1 MAEKRSL
8 QDPVKEIKMIASTM
22 LGGFLEDLKEKKV
35 LDKRDLQTIGKK
47 VNFIVNK
54 TENLVDD
61 LSEKTQLVGQ
71 VFMDRLV
78 NSKSLLSLK
87 NEDEES
93 ESSESSSLTES
104 EDESESES
112 EEEENAKPS
121 QALALPLAGA
131 TKPSGSCKPS
141 CVTQEKRS
149 PRDPV
154 NEIKVIA
161 STVLGGVLED
171 LKEKKVIDKQ
181 ELQII
186 GNTVNVIV
194 NKTENLVSDF
204 TEKTQMVG
212 KVLKDH
218 FFNSRKLLSIK
229 NEDEESESSESSSL
243 TESEDESESEEEEN
257 AKPSQALALPLAG
270 ATKPS
275 GSCKPSCVTQVIQE
289 IQDSSMDMVKICPC
303 KHSQEPKTV
312 RVQEVYPMMEKEGR
326 TRLAL
331 IICNKVFD
339 HLSEREGSENDI
351 LGMQG
356 LLENLGYSV
365 VIKENLTALEMI
377 TELKNFA
384 TRPEHQFSDSTFL
397 VFMSHGTLGGICGR
411 KHRDE
416 EPDILPDDTIF
427 QIFNNRSCHG
437 LKDKPKVIITQA
449 CRGSDGAVWV
459 TDMGE
464 ALAWTCYQ
472 PLERYISS
480 DAIKK
485 THVEKDFIAFK
496 SSTPHNVSWR
506 LNTKGSIF
514 ISQLIHYLGEYSCC
528 HHLEEIFR
536 KVQNA
541 FEKPNAIIQMPT
553 IERLS
558 MTRYFYLFPGN

>member
-1 MAEKRSL
+1 MAEKRSP
-8 QDPVKEIKMIASTM
+8 QDPVKEIKMVASTM

-61 LSEKTQLVGQ
+61 LSEKTQVVGQ

-87 NEDEES
+87 SHAENEDEES

-112 EEEENAKPS
+112 ESGEEENAWPS

-141 CVTQEKRS
+141 CVTQEKRP

-181 ELQII
+181 ELQTI

-218 FFNSRKLLSIK
+218 FFNSRRLLSIK
-229 NEDEESESSESSSL
+229 SHAENEDEESESSESSSL
-243 TESEDESESEEEEN
+243 T
-257 AKPSQALALPLAG
+257 
-270 ATKPS
+270 
-275 GSCKPSCVTQVIQE
+275 VIQE
-289 IQDSSMDMVKICPC
+289 IQASSMDMVKICPC

-312 RVQEVYPMMEKEGR
+312 RVQEVYPVMEKEGR

-365 VIKENLTALEMI
+365 VIKENLTALEII

-397 VFMSHGTLGGICGR
+397 VFMSHGTLDGICGR

-449 CRGSDGAVWV
+449 CRGRGDGAVWV

-485 THVEKDFIAFK
+485 THIEKDFIAFK

-506 LNTKGSIF
+506 LNTKGSVF

-541 FEKPNAIIQMPT
+541 FEKPNAMIQMPT

>member
-1 MAEKRSL
+1 MYRKSQILSPHGQENLKSCSFPFRQYPNARTLRAKGEGCFHFHYFPDQRDRAAMAEKRSP
-8 QDPVKEIKMIASTM
+8 Q
-22 LGGFLEDLKEKKV
+22 
-35 LDKRDLQTIGKK
+35 
-47 VNFIVNK
+47 
-54 TENLVDD
+54 
-61 LSEKTQLVGQ
+61 
-71 VFMDRLV
+71 
-78 NSKSLLSLK
+78 
-87 NEDEES
+87 
-93 ESSESSSLTES
+93 
-104 EDESESES
+104 
-112 EEEENAKPS
+112 
-121 QALALPLAGA
+121 
-131 TKPSGSCKPS
+131 
-141 CVTQEKRS
+141 
-149 PRDPV
+149 DPV

-161 STVLGGVLED
+161 SSMLGGFLDDLKEKKVLDKQDLQTIGKTVNIILSKTENLVGDLSEKTQVVGQVFMDRFVNSRSLLSLKSHAENEDEEYKTGKSSSLTKKRPPQDPVNEIKVIASSVLGGVLED
-171 LKEKKVIDKQ
+171 LKEKKVLDKQ
-181 ELQII
+181 DLQTI
-186 GNTVNVIV
+186 GKTVNIIV
-194 NKTENLVSDF
+194 SKTENLVGDF
-204 TEKTQMVG
+204 TEKTQIVG
-212 KVLKDH
+212 KVLMDH
-218 FFNSRKLLSIK
+218 FFNSRRLSLSI
-229 NEDEESESSESSSL
+229 SS
-243 TESEDESESEEEEN
+243 D
-257 AKPSQALALPLAG
+257 G
-270 ATKPS
+270 
-275 GSCKPSCVTQVIQE
+275 
-289 IQDSSMDMVKICPC
+289 
-303 KHSQEPKTV
+303 
-312 RVQEVYPMMEKEGR
+312 EGGPN
-326 TRLAL
+326 TPGL
-331 IICNKVFD
+331 IICNKEFD

-384 TRPEHQFSDSTFL
+384 ARQEHQFSDSTFL
-397 VFMSHGTLGGICGR
+397 VFMSHGTLDGICGR

-449 CRGSDGAVWV
+449 CRGRGDGAVWV

-472 PLERYISS
+472 PLERYIFN

-506 LNTKGSIF
+506 LNTEGSVF

-541 FEKPNAIIQMPT
+541 FEKPNAMIQMPT

>member
-93 ESSESSSLTES
+93 ESSESSSLTE
-104 EDESESES
+104 
-112 EEEENAKPS
+112 
-121 QALALPLAGA
+121 
-131 TKPSGSCKPS
+131 
-141 CVTQEKRS
+141 
-149 PRDPV
+149 
-154 NEIKVIA
+154 
-161 STVLGGVLED
+161 
-171 LKEKKVIDKQ
+171 
-181 ELQII
+181 
-186 GNTVNVIV
+186 
-194 NKTENLVSDF
+194 
-204 TEKTQMVG
+204 
-212 KVLKDH
+212 
-218 FFNSRKLLSIK
+218 

-449 CRGSDGAVWV
+449 CRGKGDGAVWV

>member
-93 ESSESSSLTES
+93 ESSESSSLTE
-104 EDESESES
+104 
-112 EEEENAKPS
+112 
-121 QALALPLAGA
+121 
-131 TKPSGSCKPS
+131 
-141 CVTQEKRS
+141 
-149 PRDPV
+149 
-154 NEIKVIA
+154 
-161 STVLGGVLED
+161 
-171 LKEKKVIDKQ
+171 
-181 ELQII
+181 
-186 GNTVNVIV
+186 
-194 NKTENLVSDF
+194 
-204 TEKTQMVG
+204 
-212 KVLKDH
+212 
-218 FFNSRKLLSIK
+218 

-243 TESEDESESEEEEN
+243 T
-257 AKPSQALALPLAG
+257 
-270 ATKPS
+270 
-275 GSCKPSCVTQVIQE
+275 VIQE

-449 CRGSDGAVWV
+449 CRGKGDGAVWV

>member
-1 MAEKRSL
+1 MAEKRSP
-8 QDPVKEIKMIASTM
+8 QDPVKEIKMVASTM

-61 LSEKTQLVGQ
+61 LSEKTQVVGQ

-78 NSKSLLSLK
+78 NSKSLLSL
-87 NEDEES
+87 S
-93 ESSESSSLTES
+93 ISSDGE
-104 EDESESES
+104 
-112 EEEENAKPS
+112 
-121 QALALPLAGA
+121 
-131 TKPSGSCKPS
+131 
-141 CVTQEKRS
+141 
-149 PRDPV
+149 
-154 NEIKVIA
+154 
-161 STVLGGVLED
+161 GGPNPP
-171 LKEKKVIDKQ
+171 
-181 ELQII
+181 
-186 GNTVNVIV
+186 G
-194 NKTENLVSDF
+194 
-204 TEKTQMVG
+204 
-212 KVLKDH
+212 
-218 FFNSRKLLSIK
+218 
-229 NEDEESESSESSSL
+229 
-243 TESEDESESEEEEN
+243 
-257 AKPSQALALPLAG
+257 
-270 ATKPS
+270 
-275 GSCKPSCVTQVIQE
+275 
-289 IQDSSMDMVKICPC
+289 
-303 KHSQEPKTV
+303 
-312 RVQEVYPMMEKEGR
+312 
-326 TRLAL
+326 L

-365 VIKENLTALEMI
+365 VIKENLTALEII

-397 VFMSHGTLGGICGR
+397 VFMSHGTLDGICGR

-449 CRGSDGAVWV
+449 CRGRGDGAVWV

-485 THVEKDFIAFK
+485 THIEKDFIAFK

-506 LNTKGSIF
+506 LNTKGSVF

-541 FEKPNAIIQMPT
+541 FEKPNAMIQMPT

>member
-141 CVTQEKRS
+141 CVTQE
-149 PRDPV
+149 
-154 NEIKVIA
+154 
-161 STVLGGVLED
+161 
-171 LKEKKVIDKQ
+171 
-181 ELQII
+181 
-186 GNTVNVIV
+186 
-194 NKTENLVSDF
+194 
-204 TEKTQMVG
+204 
-212 KVLKDH
+212 
-218 FFNSRKLLSIK
+218 

-243 TESEDESESEEEEN
+243 T
-257 AKPSQALALPLAG
+257 
-270 ATKPS
+270 
-275 GSCKPSCVTQVIQE
+275 VIQE

-449 CRGSDGAVWV
+449 CRGKGDGAVWV

>member
-61 LSEKTQLVGQ
+61 LSEKTQVVGQ

-112 EEEENAKPS
+112 E
-121 QALALPLAGA
+121 
-131 TKPSGSCKPS
+131 
-141 CVTQEKRS
+141 
-149 PRDPV
+149 
-154 NEIKVIA
+154 
-161 STVLGGVLED
+161 
-171 LKEKKVIDKQ
+171 
-181 ELQII
+181 
-186 GNTVNVIV
+186 
-194 NKTENLVSDF
+194 
-204 TEKTQMVG
+204 
-212 KVLKDH
+212 
-218 FFNSRKLLSIK
+218 
-229 NEDEESESSESSSL
+229 
-243 TESEDESESEEEEN
+243 SEEEEN

-275 GSCKPSCVTQVIQE
+275 GSCKPSCVTQENEDEESESSESSSLTVIQE

-312 RVQEVYPMMEKEGR
+312 RVQEVYPVMEKEGR

-397 VFMSHGTLGGICGR
+397 VFMSHGTLDGICGR

-449 CRGSDGAVWV
+449 CRGKGDGAVWV

-541 FEKPNAIIQMPT
+541 FEKPNAMIQMPT

>member
-61 LSEKTQLVGQ
+61 LSEKTQVVGQ

-93 ESSESSSLTES
+93 ESSESSSLT
-104 EDESESES
+104 
-112 EEEENAKPS
+112 
-121 QALALPLAGA
+121 
-131 TKPSGSCKPS
+131 
-141 CVTQEKRS
+141 EKRS

-218 FFNSRKLLSIK
+218 FFNSRRLLSIK

-243 TESEDESESEEEEN
+243 T
-257 AKPSQALALPLAG
+257 
-270 ATKPS
+270 
-275 GSCKPSCVTQVIQE
+275 VIQE

-312 RVQEVYPMMEKEGR
+312 RVQEVYPVMEKEGR

-356 LLENLGYSV
+356 LLENLGYSI

-397 VFMSHGTLGGICGR
+397 VFMSHGTLDGICGR

-449 CRGSDGAVWV
+449 CRGKGDGAVWV

-485 THVEKDFIAFK
+485 THIEKDFIAFK

-541 FEKPNAIIQMPT
+541 FEKPNAMIQMPT

>member
-1 MAEKRSL
+1 MGEGCFHFHYFPAQRDRAAMAEKRSP

-61 LSEKTQLVGQ
+61 LSEKIQVVGQ
-71 VFMDRLV
+71 VFMDRFV
-78 NSKSLLSLK
+78 NSRSLLSLK
-87 NEDEES
+87 SHAENKNEES
-93 ESSESSSLTES
+93 ESSESSSLT
-104 EDESESES
+104 
-112 EEEENAKPS
+112 
-121 QALALPLAGA
+121 
-131 TKPSGSCKPS
+131 
-141 CVTQEKRS
+141 
-149 PRDPV
+149 
-154 NEIKVIA
+154 
-161 STVLGGVLED
+161 
-171 LKEKKVIDKQ
+171 
-181 ELQII
+181 
-186 GNTVNVIV
+186 
-194 NKTENLVSDF
+194 
-204 TEKTQMVG
+204 
-212 KVLKDH
+212 
-218 FFNSRKLLSIK
+218 
-229 NEDEESESSESSSL
+229 
-243 TESEDESESEEEEN
+243 
-257 AKPSQALALPLAG
+257 
-270 ATKPS
+270 
-275 GSCKPSCVTQVIQE
+275 VIQE
-289 IQDSSMDMVKICPC
+289 IEASSMDMVEICPC

-312 RVQEVYPMMEKEGR
+312 RVHEVYPVMEKEGR

-331 IICNKVFD
+331 IICNKEFD
-339 HLSEREGSENDI
+339 HLSEREGSENDV

-384 TRPEHQFSDSTFL
+384 ARQEHQSSDSTFL
-397 VFMSHGTLGGICGR
+397 VFMSHGTLDGICGR

-485 THVEKDFIAFK
+485 THIEKDFIAFK

-506 LNTKGSIF
+506 LNTEGSVF

-541 FEKPNAIIQMPT
+541 FEKPNAMIQMPT

>member
-243 TESEDESESEEEEN
+243 T
-257 AKPSQALALPLAG
+257 
-270 ATKPS
+270 
-275 GSCKPSCVTQVIQE
+275 VIQE

-449 CRGSDGAVWV
+449 CRGKGDGAVWV

>member
-61 LSEKTQLVGQ
+61 LSEKTQVVGQ

-93 ESSESSSLTES
+93 ESSESSSLTE
-104 EDESESES
+104 
-112 EEEENAKPS
+112 
-121 QALALPLAGA
+121 
-131 TKPSGSCKPS
+131 
-141 CVTQEKRS
+141 
-149 PRDPV
+149 
-154 NEIKVIA
+154 
-161 STVLGGVLED
+161 
-171 LKEKKVIDKQ
+171 
-181 ELQII
+181 
-186 GNTVNVIV
+186 
-194 NKTENLVSDF
+194 
-204 TEKTQMVG
+204 
-212 KVLKDH
+212 
-218 FFNSRKLLSIK
+218 

-243 TESEDESESEEEEN
+243 T
-257 AKPSQALALPLAG
+257 
-270 ATKPS
+270 
-275 GSCKPSCVTQVIQE
+275 VIQE

-312 RVQEVYPMMEKEGR
+312 RVQEVYPVMEKEGR

-356 LLENLGYSV
+356 LLENLGYSI

-397 VFMSHGTLGGICGR
+397 VFMSHGTLDGICGR

-449 CRGSDGAVWV
+449 CRGKGDGAVWV

-485 THVEKDFIAFK
+485 THIEKDFIAFK

-541 FEKPNAIIQMPT
+541 FEKPNAMIQMPT

>member
-22 LGGFLEDLKEKKV
+22 FGGFLEDLKEKKV

-61 LSEKTQLVGQ
+61 LSEKTQVVGQ
-71 VFMDRLV
+71 VFMDRLI

-87 NEDEES
+87 SHAE
-93 ESSESSSLTES
+93 
-104 EDESESES
+104 
-112 EEEENAKPS
+112 
-121 QALALPLAGA
+121 
-131 TKPSGSCKPS
+131 
-141 CVTQEKRS
+141 
-149 PRDPV
+149 
-154 NEIKVIA
+154 
-161 STVLGGVLED
+161 
-171 LKEKKVIDKQ
+171 
-181 ELQII
+181 
-186 GNTVNVIV
+186 
-194 NKTENLVSDF
+194 
-204 TEKTQMVG
+204 
-212 KVLKDH
+212 
-218 FFNSRKLLSIK
+218 

-275 GSCKPSCVTQVIQE
+275 SSCKPSCVTQVIQE

-312 RVQEVYPMMEKEGR
+312 RVQEVYPVMEKEGR

-397 VFMSHGTLGGICGR
+397 VFMSHGTLDGICGR

-449 CRGSDGAVWV
+449 CRGKGDGAVWV

-541 FEKPNAIIQMPT
+541 FEKPNAMIQMPT

>member
-1 MAEKRSL
+1 MAE
-8 QDPVKEIKMIASTM
+8 
-22 LGGFLEDLKEKKV
+22 
-35 LDKRDLQTIGKK
+35 
-47 VNFIVNK
+47 
-54 TENLVDD
+54 
-61 LSEKTQLVGQ
+61 
-71 VFMDRLV
+71 
-78 NSKSLLSLK
+78 

-93 ESSESSSLTES
+93 ESSESSSLT
-104 EDESESES
+104 
-112 EEEENAKPS
+112 
-121 QALALPLAGA
+121 
-131 TKPSGSCKPS
+131 
-141 CVTQEKRS
+141 EKRS

-449 CRGSDGAVWV
+449 CRGKGDGAVWV

>member
-61 LSEKTQLVGQ
+61 LSEKTQVVGQ

-93 ESSESSSLTES
+93 ESSESSSLT
-104 EDESESES
+104 
-112 EEEENAKPS
+112 
-121 QALALPLAGA
+121 
-131 TKPSGSCKPS
+131 
-141 CVTQEKRS
+141 EKRS

-218 FFNSRKLLSIK
+218 FFNSRRLLSIK

-243 TESEDESESEEEEN
+243 T
-257 AKPSQALALPLAG
+257 
-270 ATKPS
+270 
-275 GSCKPSCVTQVIQE
+275 VIQE

-312 RVQEVYPMMEKEGR
+312 RVQEVYPVMEKEGR

-397 VFMSHGTLGGICGR
+397 VFMSHGTLDGICGR

-449 CRGSDGAVWV
+449 CRGKGDGAVWV

-541 FEKPNAIIQMPT
+541 FEKPNAMIQMPT

>member
-93 ESSESSSLTES
+93 ESSESSSLT
-104 EDESESES
+104 
-112 EEEENAKPS
+112 
-121 QALALPLAGA
+121 
-131 TKPSGSCKPS
+131 
-141 CVTQEKRS
+141 EKRS

-449 CRGSDGAVWV
+449 CRGKGDGAVWV

>member
-1 MAEKRSL
+1 VLTEKRSL

-61 LSEKTQLVGQ
+61 LSEKTQVVGQ

-78 NSKSLLSLK
+78 NSKSLLSLSWGYT
-87 NEDEES
+87 NAEEDKWWYLTSFGARVKKTMDGREELELRAQGESLRHEES
-93 ESSESSSLTES
+93 Y
-104 EDESESES
+104 
-112 EEEENAKPS
+112 
-121 QALALPLAGA
+121 
-131 TKPSGSCKPS
+131 
-141 CVTQEKRS
+141 
-149 PRDPV
+149 
-154 NEIKVIA
+154 
-161 STVLGGVLED
+161 
-171 LKEKKVIDKQ
+171 
-181 ELQII
+181 
-186 GNTVNVIV
+186 
-194 NKTENLVSDF
+194 
-204 TEKTQMVG
+204 
-212 KVLKDH
+212 
-218 FFNSRKLLSIK
+218 FFLS
-229 NEDEESESSESSSL
+229 
-243 TESEDESESEEEEN
+243 
-257 AKPSQALALPLAG
+257 
-270 ATKPS
+270 
-275 GSCKPSCVTQVIQE
+275 VIQE

-312 RVQEVYPMMEKEGR
+312 RVQEVYPVMEKEGR

-397 VFMSHGTLGGICGR
+397 VFMSHGTLDGICGR

-449 CRGSDGAVWV
+449 CRGKGDGAVWV

-541 FEKPNAIIQMPT
+541 FEKPNAMIQMPT

>member
-61 LSEKTQLVGQ
+61 LSEKTQVVGQ

-93 ESSESSSLTES
+93 ESSESSSLTE
-104 EDESESES
+104 
-112 EEEENAKPS
+112 
-121 QALALPLAGA
+121 
-131 TKPSGSCKPS
+131 
-141 CVTQEKRS
+141 
-149 PRDPV
+149 
-154 NEIKVIA
+154 
-161 STVLGGVLED
+161 
-171 LKEKKVIDKQ
+171 
-181 ELQII
+181 
-186 GNTVNVIV
+186 
-194 NKTENLVSDF
+194 
-204 TEKTQMVG
+204 
-212 KVLKDH
+212 
-218 FFNSRKLLSIK
+218 

-243 TESEDESESEEEEN
+243 T
-257 AKPSQALALPLAG
+257 
-270 ATKPS
+270 
-275 GSCKPSCVTQVIQE
+275 VIQE

-312 RVQEVYPMMEKEGR
+312 RVQEVYPVMEKEGR

-397 VFMSHGTLGGICGR
+397 VFMSHGTLDGICGR

-449 CRGSDGAVWV
+449 CRGKGDGAVWV

-541 FEKPNAIIQMPT
+541 FEKPNAMIQMPT

>member
-1 MAEKRSL
+1 MGEDCFHFHYFPALRDRAAMAEKRSP

-35 LDKRDLQTIGKK
+35 LDKHDLQTIGKK

-61 LSEKTQLVGQ
+61 LSEKTQVVGQ
-71 VFMDRLV
+71 VFMDRFV
-78 NSKSLLSLK
+78 NSRSLLSLK
-87 NEDEES
+87 SHAENEDKES
-93 ESSESSSLTES
+93 ESSESSSLTE
-104 EDESESES
+104 
-112 EEEENAKPS
+112 
-121 QALALPLAGA
+121 
-131 TKPSGSCKPS
+131 
-141 CVTQEKRS
+141 KRS

-154 NEIKVIA
+154 NKIKVIA
-161 STVLGGVLED
+161 STVLGDILED
-171 LKEKKVIDKQ
+171 LKEKKVLDKQ
-181 ELQII
+181 ELETM
-186 GNTVNVIV
+186 GKTVNVIV

-212 KVLKDH
+212 KVLMDH
-218 FFNSRKLLSIK
+218 FFNSRRLLSLK
-229 NEDEESESSESSSL
+229 SHAENEDEEYKSGKTSSL
-243 TESEDESESEEEEN
+243 TI
-257 AKPSQALALPLAG
+257 
-270 ATKPS
+270 
-275 GSCKPSCVTQVIQE
+275 IQE
-289 IQDSSMDMVKICPC
+289 IQASSMDMVEIFPC

-312 RVQEVYPMMEKEGR
+312 RVHEVYPVMEKEGR

-331 IICNKVFD
+331 IICNKEFD

-365 VIKENLTALEMI
+365 VIKENLTALEMV

-384 TRPEHQFSDSTFL
+384 ARQEHQFSDSTFL
-397 VFMSHGTLGGICGR
+397 VFMSHGTLDGICGR

-449 CRGSDGAVWV
+449 CRGRGDGAVWV

-485 THVEKDFIAFK
+485 THIEKDFIAFK

-506 LNTKGSIF
+506 LNTEGSVF

-541 FEKPNAIIQMPT
+541 FEKPNAMIQMPT

>member
-61 LSEKTQLVGQ
+61 LSEKTQVVGQ

-104 EDESESES
+104 EDESES
-112 EEEENAKPS
+112 
-121 QALALPLAGA
+121 
-131 TKPSGSCKPS
+131 
-141 CVTQEKRS
+141 
-149 PRDPV
+149 
-154 NEIKVIA
+154 
-161 STVLGGVLED
+161 
-171 LKEKKVIDKQ
+171 
-181 ELQII
+181 
-186 GNTVNVIV
+186 
-194 NKTENLVSDF
+194 
-204 TEKTQMVG
+204 
-212 KVLKDH
+212 
-218 FFNSRKLLSIK
+218 
-229 NEDEESESSESSSL
+229 
-243 TESEDESESEEEEN
+243 ESESEEEEN

-312 RVQEVYPMMEKEGR
+312 RVQEVYPVMEKEGR

-397 VFMSHGTLGGICGR
+397 VFMSHGTLDGICGR

-449 CRGSDGAVWV
+449 CRGKGDGAVWV

-541 FEKPNAIIQMPT
+541 FEKPNAMIQMPT